1 MTHWKI
7 ARSTWSTS
15 RHGPC
20 IPVRRR
26 AGRGGVTDSRPVDA
40 ESVERSTE
48 ALAATTGFAEVE
60 HTLELTGVCRLCQ
73 SRATPS
79 HE

>member
-7 ARSTWSTS
+7 AHSTWSTS

-20 IPVRRR
+20 ISIRHRP
-26 AGRGGVTDSRPVDA
+26 GRGGVTDSRPVDA
-40 ESVERSTE
+40 ESVERWTE
-48 ALAATTGFAEVE
+48 TLAATTGFAEIK
-60 HTLELTGVCRLCQ
+60 HTLELTGVCSLCQ